1 MVARRHHLVGED
13 APRWLVAGI
22 GVLGAT
28 VVGAGAWA
36 LTARGD
42 AGDGSAAATPV
53 VAGVTVVPPTT
64 TTAAATTSTVAVTAT
79 TATATTVAPT
89 TSSTTSSTTA
99 APATIATS
107 APAAGPPTTLDPVA
121 AGLCPAPVTV
131 LFEFGM
137 THPLA
142 APDDAGLAAV
152 AAWTTANPIGRVVVT
167 GHASSIGLDVDN
179 LLLSFD
185 RATAVA
191 NLLRSIGVNDG
202 QIAVRAAGELDPLPF
217 EDPESAANQRV
228 VIRGDAAI
236 CPEVP

>member
-36 LTARGD
+36 LATRGGP
-42 AGDGSAAATPV
+42 GDGRAAAAPV

-64 TTAAATTSTVAVTAT
+64 TTAAATTTTVAVTAP
-79 TATATTVAPT
+79 AGAATTVAT
-89 TSSTTSSTTA
+89 TTTTVGTTA
-99 APATIATS
+99 APAT
-107 APAAGPPTTLDPVA
+107 PATTLDPVT

-142 APDDAGLAAV
+142 GPDDPGLTAV
-152 AAWTTANPIGRVVVT
+152 AAWTAANLIGRVVVT
-167 GHASSIGLDVDN
+167 GHASAIGQDVDN

-191 NLLRSIGVNDG
+191 NLLRSIGVPDG

-228 VIRGDAAI
+228 VIRGDAPI

>member
-36 LTARGD
+36 LTARGGS
-42 AGDGSAAATPV
+42 GDGSAAATPV

-64 TTAAATTSTVAVTAT
+64 TTAAATTTTVAATAPTT
-79 TATATTVAPT
+79 TATSVAPT
-89 TSSTTSSTTA
+89 TSSTTAPTTV
-99 APATIATS
+99 ATS
-107 APAAGPPTTLDPVA
+107 APAATPPTTLDPVA

-142 APDDAGLAAV
+142 GPDDPGLATV
-152 AAWTTANPIGRVVVT
+152 AAWTAANPIGRVVVT

-191 NLLRSIGVNDG
+191 TLLRSIGVNDG

>member
-36 LTARGD
+36 LTARGE

-89 TSSTTSSTTA
+89 ASSATA
-99 APATIATS
+99 PPTTIATS
-107 APAAGPPTTLDPVA
+107 APAATPPTTLDPVA

-142 APDDAGLAAV
+142 GPDDAGLAAV
-152 AAWTTANPIGRVVVT
+152 AAWTAANPIGRVVVT

-185 RATAVA
+185 RATSVT